1 MRILLVGAGA
11 VGTFYAS
18 KLQTDTTTV
27 GVVARSNYA
36 AIAAHGVEMRTHSFG
51 TYTFVPSAVFASV
64 ADAGADWDV
73 VIVATKATDN
83 AAVAESL
90 APALGGRAALVVVQ
104 NGIAIEDAFQARFPS
119 TPIVS
124 AVAIVSGE
132 MAAPAVMQQYR
143 WTRLHLGP
151 YVNAAGEPRS
161 ADDASRAEAGA
172 RVADALA
179 RIFAATGL
187 TDALVHDARELQFVR
202 WHKVMINA
210 MMNPAG
216 VLGGCATSDEML
228 GDDALRTLIHDG
240 MYEIKAAA
248 ERVLGGA
255 MPASFAEPAA
265 VIASIA
271 RNRGGRS
278 SMVQDWQAGRTLE
291 LDAILRNPIEV
302 AARHGVALPRVQ
314 TMYALLH
321 CAQNKRDR
329 V

>member
-18 KLQTDTTTV
+18 KLQTEATTV

-36 AIAAHGVEMRTHSFG
+36 AIAAGGVEMHTHSFG
-51 TYTFVPSAVFASV
+51 SYTFVPSAVYASV

-83 AAVAESL
+83 AAVAETL
-90 APALGGRAALVVVQ
+90 APALARAALVIVQ
-104 NGIAIEDAFQARFPS
+104 NGVAIEDTFQARFPD

-124 AVAIVSGE
+124 AVAIVSCE
-132 MAAPAVMQQYR
+132 MTAPAVMQQYR

-151 YVNAAGEPRS
+151 YVNESGVARTAAE
-161 ADDASRAEAGA
+161 ASRAEAGA
-172 RVADALA
+172 RAAGALA
-179 RIFAATGL
+179 SIFAAAGL

-210 MMNPAG
+210 IVNPAS
-216 VLGGCATSDEML
+216 VLGGCVTADEML
-228 GDDALRTLIHDG
+228 GDAALRALIHDG

-255 MPASFAEPAA
+255 MPASFAEPPA
-265 VIASIA
+265 ITASIA

-278 SMVQDWQAGRTLE
+278 SMVQDWQAGRALE
-291 LDAILRNPIEV
+291 LNAILRNPIDV
-302 AARHGVALPRVQ
+302 AARHGMALPRVH

-321 CAQNKRDR
+321 CAQRKRDR
-329 V
+329 N